1 MDYKTIKQQKA
12 AEAKTYTF
20 DWQGKDKSGNT
31 SKGKIDATNIASAKA
46 ALRKQGINPQ
56 RLAKERTSLL
66 SSKNK
71 AIKPADIA
79 FFIRQL
85 ATMMKAGVP
94 LLQALDLVANG
105 TEKVKM
111 KKVIYE
117 IRYDVNSGSEF
128 ATALS
133 RHHEYFDDLVCSLV
147 HAGEQSG
154 SLETMLDRIATYKEK
169 VESLKKKIKKAMT
182 YPLAVIAVGIIVS
195 AILLVKVVPQFEAI
209 FTSFG
214 ADLPVFTKMVVNLS
228 ELAQKW
234 WFAAL
239 LGFAALVFGLGK
251 LKDHSKTFS
260 DALDRLVLRI
270 PVFGDILQKATVARF
285 ARTLATTFAAGVPL
299 VEALGS
305 AADATGN
312 SVYREAIYQ
321 VRNGV
326 STGQSLQH
334 AIVYTGVFPVMAT
347 QMIAIGEEAGS
358 LDHMLDKVATFY
370 EEDVDNAVDNLSSLL
385 EPMIMVIL
393 GVLVGGLVIAMYL
406 PIFQLGNVVGG

>member
-1 MDYKTIKQQKA
+1 MDYKTIKKQKA

-31 SKGKIDATNIASAKA
+31 SKGKIDAASLAAAKA

-56 RLAKERTSLL
+56 KMTKERL
-66 SSKNK
+66 SIFGAKGK
-71 AIKPADIA
+71 AIKAADIA

-111 KKVIYE
+111 KKMIYAV
-117 IRYDVNSGSEF
+117 RYDVNSGSDF
-128 ATALS
+128 AGALS
-133 RHHEYFDDLVCSLV
+133 RHPEHFDNLVCSLV

-154 SLETMLDRIATYKEK
+154 SLETMLDRIASYKEK

-182 YPLAVIAVGIIVS
+182 YPLAVIAVGIVVS
-195 AILLVKVVPQFEAI
+195 AILLVKVVPQFESV
-209 FTSFG
+209 FQSFG
-214 ADLPVFTKMVVNLS
+214 ADLPAFTRWVIDLS
-228 ELAQKW
+228 ELAQEW
-234 WFAAL
+234 WFIALIAAV
-239 LGFAALVFGLGK
+239 ALFFGLSK
-251 LKDHSKTFS
+251 LKAHSKAFS

-270 PVFGDILQKATVARF
+270 PVFGPILQKATVARF

-321 VRNGV
+321 IRNGV

-334 AIVYTGVFPVMAT
+334 AIVYTGVFPVLAS

-358 LDHMLDKVATFY
+358 LDAMLDKVATFY

-385 EPMIMVIL
+385 EPMIMAIL

-406 PIFQLGNVVGG
+406 PIFQLGNVV